1 MIESNS
7 VKLQMTINGEETT
20 YLWSNLKCLT
30 LRSVD
35 CLTYTSLY
43 YDLDFGEKSITLD
56 EDWEGVGRVV
66 NEHLRKLPG
75 FDGDTF
81 LKAFRAQIIGSFV
94 LYKRE

>member
-1 MIESNS
+1 MIESDNIQ
-7 VKLQMTINGEETT
+7 LCMTENGQTQT
-20 YLWSNLKCLT
+20 FLWSNLECVT

-35 CLTYTSLY
+35 CLIYTSLF
-43 YDLDFGEKSITLD
+43 YDLDFGEKNITLS

-66 NEHLRKLPG
+66 DKHLRKLPG

-81 LKAFRAQIIGSFV
+81 LKAFRAQILGSFV